1 MSTINMPAGFVPLK
15 DYFVETPQPILSKET
30 IQIVLMREALDYT
43 IFRTEETREINKVLT
58 PVSIQKADEQMER
71 VAFLASKQKA
81 VESRELAQVLRTA
94 TTEQGVKVHECW
106 LKDHLCLQ
114 CPRCTL
120 FGGTNA
126 SASKLVGKS
135 LANIKHRI
143 AYSTAF
149 SLADYHEVQEAITFN
164 AIDNSRQST
173 GSPGKGYALGA
184 RNVVKPATLFP
195 SIVSLQSVTWKE
207 FMLALKAILG
217 ARRYGAESRIG
228 GDMRN
233 TVFGI
238 VAGWEEIIT
247 PLEFTLELCDRQS
260 EGITPETVTALLQDY
275 ARDAAHRAK
284 VKVLSAD
291 DVETLVNE
299 VRTFELNQAFLT
311 SAYDAAEAYRK
322 GQDEKPKSRPKK

>member
-1 MSTINMPAGFVPLK
+1 MSTANMPAGFAPLK
-15 DYFVETPQPILSKET
+15 DYFVEAPQPILSKET

-58 PVSIQKADEQMER
+58 PVSIQNAGEQMER

-114 CPRCTL
+114 CPRCVL

-126 SASKLVGKS
+126 SSYQGSNV
-135 LANIKHRI
+135 ANIKHRI
-143 AYSTAF
+143 AYGTAF
-149 SLADYHEVQEAITFN
+149 SLADYQEVQEAITFN

-173 GSPGKGYALGA
+173 GSPGKGYALGT

-195 SIVSLQSVTWKE
+195 SIISLQSVTWQE

-217 ARRYGAESRIG
+217 AHRYGAESRIG

-247 PLEFTLELCDRQS
+247 PLELTLELYDHQS
-260 EGITPETVTALLQDY
+260 EGITPGTVVTLLQDY
-275 ARDAAHRAK
+275 AQSAAHQAR
-284 VKVLSAD
+284 VKVLSAG
-291 DVETLVNE
+291 DVESLVAE
-299 VRTFELNQAFLT
+299 MRMFELDKAFLG
-311 SAYDAAEAYRK
+311 SVYDAAEAYRK
-322 GQDEKPKSRPKK
+322 GQGEKPKSRPKK

>member
-1 MSTINMPAGFVPLK
+1 MSNMQMPQAFESLK
-15 DYFVETPQPILSKET
+15 DYFVDAPQPILTQET
-30 IQIVLMREALDYT
+30 IQVVLMREALDYT

-94 TTEQGVKVHECW
+94 APRQGVNIHPCW

-114 CPRCTL
+114 CPRCVL
-120 FGGTNA
+120 YGGTNA
-126 SASKLVGKS
+126 SSAFKDMRNA
-135 LANIKHRI
+135 ANIKHRI

-164 AIDNSRQST
+164 AVSNQDMKT
-173 GSPGKGYALGA
+173 GQALGT

-207 FMLALKAILG
+207 FLLALKAVLG
-217 ARRYGAESRIG
+217 AHRYGAESRIG

-247 PLEFTLELCDRQS
+247 PLELTLELYDRQ
-260 EGITPETVTALLQDY
+260 GRGVTPETVVKLLKEY
-275 ARDAAHRAK
+275 KNSAAHKGK
-284 VKVLSAD
+284 VKVLSAAE
-291 DVETLVNE
+291 VEGLVE
-299 VRTFELNQAFLT
+299 AVGDFELSEAFIEST
-311 SAYDAAEAYRK
+311 YEAAEAYRQA
-322 GQDEKPKSRPKK
+322 QDQETKPRPKKSGA

>member
-1 MSTINMPAGFVPLK
+1 MSNMQMPQAFESLK
-15 DYFVETPQPILSKET
+15 DYFVDAPQPILTKET
-30 IQIVLMREALDYT
+30 IQVVLMREALDYT

-94 TTEQGVKVHECW
+94 APRQGVNIHPCW

-114 CPRCTL
+114 CPRCVL
-120 FGGTNA
+120 YGGTNA
-126 SASKLVGKS
+126 SSAFKDMRNA
-135 LANIKHRI
+135 ANIKHRI

-164 AIDNSRQST
+164 AISNQDMKT
-173 GSPGKGYALGA
+173 GQALGT

-207 FMLALKAILG
+207 FLLALKTVLG
-217 ARRYGAESRIG
+217 AHRYGAESRIG

-247 PLEFTLELCDRQS
+247 PLELTLELYDRQ
-260 EGITPETVTALLQDY
+260 GRGVTPETVVKLLKEY
-275 ARDAAHRAK
+275 KNSAAHKGK
-284 VKVLSAD
+284 VKVLSAAE
-291 DVETLVNE
+291 VEGLVE
-299 VRTFELNQAFLT
+299 AVGDFELSEVFIK
-311 SAYDAAEAYRK
+311 SAYEAAEAYRQA
-322 GQDEKPKSRPKK
+322 QDQETKPRPKKSGA

>member
-1 MSTINMPAGFVPLK
+1 MSNTNMPADFAPLK
-15 DYFVETPQPILSKET
+15 DYFVEAPQPILTKET
-30 IQIVLMREALDYT
+30 IQVVLMREALDYT

-58 PVSIQKADEQMER
+58 PVSIQKAGEQMER

-94 TTEQGVKVHECW
+94 TTKQGIKVHECW

-114 CPRCTL
+114 CPRCVL

-126 SASKLVGKS
+126 SSYMGKNA
-135 LANIKHRI
+135 ANIKHRI
-143 AYSTAF
+143 AYGTAF
-149 SLADYHEVQEAITFN
+149 SLADYQEVQEAITFN
-164 AIDNSRQST
+164 AVAEQNVKT
-173 GSPGKGYALGA
+173 GQALGT

-207 FMLALKAILG
+207 FILALKAILG
-217 ARRYGAESRIG
+217 AHRYGAESRIG

-247 PLEFTLELCDRQS
+247 PLELTLELYDHQS
-260 EGITPETVTALLQDY
+260 KGITPETVVTLLQGY
-275 ARDAAHRAK
+275 AKGAAHQTK
-284 VKVLSAD
+284 VKVLSAG
-291 DVETLVNE
+291 DVESLVAQ
-299 VRTFELNQAFLT
+299 VQTFELGQVFLT
-311 SAYDAAEAYRK
+311 SVYDAAEAYRK

>member
-1 MSTINMPAGFVPLK
+1 MSNLQMPQAFKPLK
-15 DYFVETPQPILSKET
+15 DYFVDAPQPILTKET
-30 IQIVLMREALDYT
+30 IQLVLMREALDYT

-58 PVSIQKADEQMER
+58 PVSIKEADEQIER

-94 TTEQGVKVHECW
+94 ATEQGVTIHDCW

-114 CPRCTL
+114 CPRCVL
-120 FGGTNA
+120 YGGTNA
-126 SASKLVGKS
+126 SSYLTGRNA
-135 LANIKHRI
+135 ANIKHRI

-164 AIDNSRQST
+164 AVSNQDMKT
-173 GSPGKGYALGA
+173 GQALGT
-184 RNVVKPATLFP
+184 RDVVKPATLFP

-207 FMLALKAILG
+207 LLLALKATLG
-217 ARRYGAESRIG
+217 AHRYGAESRIG

-247 PLEFTLELCDRQS
+247 PLELTLELYDRQGG
-260 EGITPETVTALLQDY
+260 GIAPETVVELLKEY
-275 ARDAAHRAK
+275 ENSAAHKGK
-284 VKVLSAD
+284 VKVLSAA
-291 DVETLVNE
+291 DVESLVRE
-299 VRTFELNQAFLT
+299 VRDFELSEAFIKST
-311 SAYDAAEAYRK
+311 YEAAEVYRQAQ
-322 GQDEKPKSRPKK
+322 GEKTESRPKKSST

>member
-1 MSTINMPAGFVPLK
+1 MSATNMPAGFAPLK
-15 DYFVETPQPILSKET
+15 DYFVEAPQPILRKET

-58 PVSIQKADEQMER
+58 PVSIQKAGEQMER

-94 TTEQGVKVHECW
+94 TARQGVKVHECW

-114 CPRCTL
+114 CPRCVL

-126 SASKLVGKS
+126 SASKLAGKNA
-135 LANIKHRI
+135 ANIKHRI
-143 AYSTAF
+143 AYGTAF
-149 SLADYHEVQEAITFN
+149 SLADYQEIQESVLFN
-164 AIDNSRQST
+164 AVSEQTIKT
-173 GSPGKGYALGA
+173 GQAFNV
-184 RNVVKPATLFP
+184 RNMVKPATLFP
-195 SIVSLQSVTWKE
+195 SIVSLQSVTWQE
-207 FMLALKAILG
+207 FMLSLKTILG
-217 ARRYGAESRIG
+217 AHRYGAESRIG

-247 PLEFTLELCDRQS
+247 PLEFTLELYDRQNK
-260 EGITPETVTALLQDY
+260 GITPKTVAALLQDY
-275 ARDAAHRAK
+275 AQGAAHQAK
-284 VKVLSAD
+284 VKVLSAA
-291 DVETLVNE
+291 ETESLVAQ
-299 VRTFELNQAFLT
+299 VQTFELERAFL
-311 SAYDAAEAYRK
+311 SSVYDAAEAYRK

>member
-1 MSTINMPAGFVPLK
+1 MSNLQMPQAFESLK
-15 DYFVETPQPILSKET
+15 DYFVDAPQPILTKET
-30 IQIVLMREALDYT
+30 IQVVLMREALDYT
-43 IFRTEETREINKVLT
+43 IFRTEETREINKALT
-58 PVSIQKADEQMER
+58 PVSMQKADEQMER

-94 TTEQGVKVHECW
+94 AAEQGVALHDCW

-114 CPRCTL
+114 CPRCVL
-120 FGGTNA
+120 YGGTNA
-126 SASKLVGKS
+126 SSAFKGMKNA
-135 LANIKHRI
+135 ANIKHRI

-164 AIDNSRQST
+164 AISNQDMKT
-173 GSPGKGYALGA
+173 GQALGT

-207 FMLALKAILG
+207 FLLALKAILG
-217 ARRYGAESRIG
+217 AHRYGAESRIG

-247 PLEFTLELCDRQS
+247 PLELTLELYDHQVN
-260 EGITPETVTALLQDY
+260 GITPDAVTKLLETY
-275 ARDAAHRAK
+275 KGGAAHRGK
-284 VKVLSAD
+284 VKTLSVAEVEVLVDA
-291 DVETLVNE
+291 VGA
-299 VRTFELNQAFLT
+299 FELGKEFIAST
-311 SAYDAAEAYRK
+311 YGDAEAYRQA
-322 GQDEKPKSRPKK
+322 QDQETKPRPKKAGA

>member
-1 MSTINMPAGFVPLK
+1 MSAPNIPAGFAPLK

-43 IFRTEETREINKVLT
+43 ILRTEETREINKVLT
-58 PVSIQKADEQMER
+58 PVSIQKAGEQMER

-94 TTEQGVKVHECW
+94 TTEQDVKVHECW

-114 CPRCTL
+114 CPRCVL

-126 SASKLVGKS
+126 SSYQGGNV
-135 LANIKHRI
+135 ANIKHRI
-143 AYSTAF
+143 AYGTAF
-149 SLADYHEVQEAITFN
+149 SLADYQDVQEAITFN
-164 AIDNSRQST
+164 AISEQDMKT
-173 GSPGKGYALGA
+173 GQALGA

-195 SIVSLQSVTWKE
+195 SIVSLQSVTWQE
-207 FMLALKAILG
+207 FMLSLKAILG
-217 ARRYGAESRIG
+217 AHRYGAESRIG

-247 PLEFTLELCDRQS
+247 PLEFTLELYDRQS
-260 EGITPETVTALLQDY
+260 KGITPKSVATLLQDY
-275 ARDAAHRAK
+275 AQGAAHQAR

-291 DVETLVNE
+291 DVESLVAE
-299 VRTFELNQAFLT
+299 VRTFELGQAFLI

>member
-1 MSTINMPAGFVPLK
+1 MSNLQMPQAFEPLK
-15 DYFVETPQPILSKET
+15 DYFVDTPEPILSKET
-30 IQIVLMREALDYT
+30 IQVVLMREALDYA
-43 IFRTEETREINKVLT
+43 IFRTEETREINKALT

-94 TTEQGVKVHECW
+94 AAEQGVSVHDCW

-114 CPRCTL
+114 CPRCVL
-120 FGGTNA
+120 YGGTNA
-126 SASKLVGKS
+126 SSAFTDMKNA
-135 LANIKHRI
+135 ANIKHRI

-164 AIDNSRQST
+164 AVSNQDMKTGQVLST
-173 GSPGKGYALGA
+173 

-207 FMLALKAILG
+207 LLLALKAILG
-217 ARRYGAESRIG
+217 AHRYGAESRIG

-233 TVFGI
+233 TVFGV

-247 PLEFTLELCDRQS
+247 PLELTLEMYDRQAN
-260 EGITPETVTALLQDY
+260 GITPEVVVELLENYKDG
-275 ARDAAHRAK
+275 AAHRSK
-284 VKVLSAD
+284 LRVLSTSE
-291 DVETLVNE
+291 VEALVQA
-299 VRTFELNQAFLT
+299 VSTFDLDKEFIESTYQN
-311 SAYDAAEAYRK
+311 AEAYR
-322 GQDEKPKSRPKK
+322 QAQAQETKPRPKKSAA

>member
-1 MSTINMPAGFVPLK
+1 MSNMQMPQAFESLK
-15 DYFVETPQPILSKET
+15 DYFVDAPQPILTKET
-30 IQIVLMREALDYT
+30 IQVVLMREALDYT

-94 TTEQGVKVHECW
+94 APRQGVNIHPCW

-114 CPRCTL
+114 CPRCVL
-120 FGGTNA
+120 YGGTNA
-126 SASKLVGKS
+126 SSAFKDMRNA
-135 LANIKHRI
+135 ANIKHRI

-164 AIDNSRQST
+164 AVSNQDMKT
-173 GSPGKGYALGA
+173 GQALGT

-207 FMLALKAILG
+207 FLLALKAVLG
-217 ARRYGAESRIG
+217 AHRYGAESRIG

-247 PLEFTLELCDRQS
+247 PLELTLELYDRQ
-260 EGITPETVTALLQDY
+260 GKGVTPETVVKLLKEY
-275 ARDAAHRAK
+275 KNGAAHKGK
-284 VKVLSAD
+284 VKVLSAAE
-291 DVETLVNE
+291 VEGLVE
-299 VRTFELNQAFLT
+299 AVGDFELSEAFIKST
-311 SAYDAAEAYRK
+311 YEAAEAYRQA
-322 GQDEKPKSRPKK
+322 QDQETKPRPKKSGA

>member
-1 MSTINMPAGFVPLK
+1 MSNLQMPQAFEPLK
-15 DYFVETPQPILSKET
+15 NYLVDTPQPILTKET
-30 IQIVLMREALDYT
+30 IQVVLIREALDYT

-94 TTEQGVKVHECW
+94 ATKEGVAIHDCW

-114 CPRCTL
+114 CPRCVL
-120 FGGTNA
+120 YGGTNA
-126 SASKLVGKS
+126 SSYLTGRNA
-135 LANIKHRI
+135 ANIKHRI

-164 AIDNSRQST
+164 AVSNQDMKT
-173 GSPGKGYALGA
+173 GQVLGT

-207 FMLALKAILG
+207 LLLALKAILG
-217 ARRYGAESRIG
+217 AHRYGAESRIG

-238 VAGWEEIIT
+238 VVGWEEIIT
-247 PLEFTLELCDRQS
+247 PLELALELYDRQ
-260 EGITPETVTALLQDY
+260 GTGVTPETVVKLLEEY
-275 ARDAAHRAK
+275 KSSAAHKDK
-284 VKVLSAD
+284 VKVLSAVN
-291 DVETLVNE
+291 VESLVKA
-299 VRTFELNQAFLT
+299 VGDFELSEAFIKAT
-311 SAYDAAEAYRK
+311 YEAAEAYRQA
-322 GQDEKPKSRPKK
+322 QDEETKPRPKKPST

>member
-1 MSTINMPAGFVPLK
+1 MSAPNIPAGFAPLK

-43 IFRTEETREINKVLT
+43 ILRTEETREINKVLT
-58 PVSIQKADEQMER
+58 PVSIQKAGEQMER

-94 TTEQGVKVHECW
+94 TTEQDVKVHECW

-114 CPRCTL
+114 CPRCVL

-126 SASKLVGKS
+126 SSYQGGNV
-135 LANIKHRI
+135 ANIKHRI
-143 AYSTAF
+143 AYGTAF
-149 SLADYHEVQEAITFN
+149 SLADYQDVQEAITFN
-164 AIDNSRQST
+164 AISEQDMKT
-173 GSPGKGYALGA
+173 GQALGA

-195 SIVSLQSVTWKE
+195 SIVSLQSVTWQE
-207 FMLALKAILG
+207 FMLSLKAILG
-217 ARRYGAESRIG
+217 AHRYGAESRIG

-247 PLEFTLELCDRQS
+247 PLEFTLELYDRQS
-260 EGITPETVTALLQDY
+260 KGITPKTVATLLQDY
-275 ARDAAHRAK
+275 AQGAAHQAR

-291 DVETLVNE
+291 DVESLVAE
-299 VRTFELNQAFLT
+299 VRTFELGQAFL
-311 SAYDAAEAYRK
+311 SSVYDAAEAYRK

>member
-1 MSTINMPAGFVPLK
+1 MSAPNIPAGFAPLK

-43 IFRTEETREINKVLT
+43 ILRTEEMREINKVLT
-58 PVSIQKADEQMER
+58 PVSIQKAGEQMER

-94 TTEQGVKVHECW
+94 TTEQDVKVHECW

-114 CPRCTL
+114 CPRCVL

-126 SASKLVGKS
+126 SSYQGGNV
-135 LANIKHRI
+135 ANIKHRI
-143 AYSTAF
+143 AYGTAF
-149 SLADYHEVQEAITFN
+149 SLADYQDVQEAITFN
-164 AIDNSRQST
+164 AISEQDMKT
-173 GSPGKGYALGA
+173 GQALGA

-195 SIVSLQSVTWKE
+195 SIVSLQSVTWQE
-207 FMLALKAILG
+207 FMLSLKAILG
-217 ARRYGAESRIG
+217 AHRYGAESRIG

-247 PLEFTLELCDRQS
+247 PLEFTLELYDRQS
-260 EGITPETVTALLQDY
+260 KGITPKAVATLLQDY
-275 ARDAAHRAK
+275 AQGAAHQAR

-291 DVETLVNE
+291 DVESLVAE
-299 VRTFELNQAFLT
+299 VRTFELGQAFL
-311 SAYDAAEAYRK
+311 SSVYDAAEAYRK

>member
-1 MSTINMPAGFVPLK
+1 MSNINMPQGFESLK
-15 DYFVETPQPILSKET
+15 DYFVESPQPILRKET

-58 PVSIQKADEQMER
+58 PVSIQKAGEQMER

-114 CPRCTL
+114 CPRCVL

-126 SASKLVGKS
+126 SASKLVGANV
-135 LANIKHRI
+135 ANIKHRI
-143 AYSTAF
+143 AYGTAF
-149 SLADYHEVQEAITFN
+149 SLADYQDVQEAITFN
-164 AIDNSRQST
+164 AISEQDMKT
-173 GSPGKGYALGA
+173 GQALGT

-207 FMLALKAILG
+207 FMLSLKAILG
-217 ARRYGAESRIG
+217 AHRYGAESRIG

-247 PLEFTLELCDRQS
+247 PLELTLELYDGQS
-260 EGITPETVTALLQDY
+260 KGVTPQTVATLLQNY
-275 ARDAAHRAK
+275 AKSAAHRAK

-291 DVETLVNE
+291 KVETLVAA
-299 VRTFELNQAFLT
+299 VRTFELNQAFLAST
-311 SAYDAAEAYRK
+311 YDAAEAYRR
-322 GQDEKPKSRPKK
+322 GQGEKPKARPQK